1 MNITLYKFTG
11 QKDAVTKTLTQVGA
25 VRTGS
30 LKEGKEGSL
39 LKPSIV
45 INAPMSSVV
54 GANYFYI
61 AEFGRWYYMG
71 DPVAETAS
79 TTRIEGTVDVLYTY
93 RTGIRATEALI
104 ERQEIRPS
112 ANNAESETIDFA
124 DINDS
129 IVYQTEGGSSIEV
142 YSDSYTD
149 PTATGNNVYVL
160 VAAG

>member
-30 LKEGKEGSL
+30 LKEGSSV

-61 AEFGRWYYMG
+61 AEFGQWYYMG
-71 DPVAETAS
+71 DPVAETAR

-149 PTATGNNVYVL
+149 PTATGDNVYVL

>member
-11 QKDAVTKTLTQVGA
+11 QKDAVTKSLTQVGA

-30 LKEGKEGSL
+30 LKEGSSI

-45 INAPMSSVV
+45 IKAPMSSVI

-61 AEFGRWYYMG
+61 ADFGRWYYMG

-93 RTGIRATEALI
+93 RTGIRATKALI
-104 ERQEIRPS
+104 ERQVIQPS
-112 ANNAESETIDFA
+112 ANNAGGESIDFA
-124 DINDS
+124 DIDDR

-149 PTATGNNVYVL
+149 PTATGDNVYVL